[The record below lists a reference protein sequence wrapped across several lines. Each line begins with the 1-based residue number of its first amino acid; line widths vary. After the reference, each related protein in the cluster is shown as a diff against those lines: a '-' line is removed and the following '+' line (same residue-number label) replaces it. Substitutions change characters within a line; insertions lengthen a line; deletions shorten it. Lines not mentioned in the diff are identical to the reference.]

1 MPLVLARVLLIVAV
15 LILSL
20 PHGVLAAGE
29 VSCEAAGAEAERAWQ
44 LPPGLLA
51 AIGRIESGRYDPA
64 AGKVAAW
71 PWTINAAGQGRYFD
85 SADNAVAA
93 VRDLQMR
100 GVRLIDVGCFQI
112 DLYYHPGA
120 FATLEDGF
128 DARRNANYAARFLS
142 ELYGRTG
149 SWEAAVGAYH
159 SAVPEEGGPY
169 RNRVIADWQ
178 GGGLRIAAALT
189 PFRAARATAAA
200 DPVAVLV
207 SAAAL
212 RVHVFTP
219 TAFTPRPAVA
229 LAVAATPDP
238 FVPVRR
244 VGASARLPRV
254 ITPHG

>member
-1 MPLVLARVLLIVAV
+1 MLVRILSIAAVLL
-15 LILSL
+15 LSL
-20 PHGVLAAGE
+20 PHIALAADE

-64 AGKVAAW
+64 TGRVAAW

-85 SADNAVAA
+85 SSATAVAA
-93 VRDLQMR
+93 VRDLQMQ

-112 DLYYHPGA
+112 DLYYHSGA
-120 FATLEDGF
+120 FTSLEDAF
-128 DARRNANYAARFLS
+128 DTRSNADYAARFLS

-149 SWEAAVGAYH
+149 SWEAAVADYH

-169 RNRVIADWQ
+169 KARVLADWQ
-178 GGGLRIAAALT
+178 GGGLRISAALPPLRT
-189 PFRAARATAAA
+189 ARPAA
-200 DPVAVLV
+200 DPVAVLI

-212 RVHVFTP
+212 SVHVFRP
-219 TAFTPRPAVA
+219 TALTPRPAAA
-229 LAVAATPDP
+229 LAVAAAADP
-238 FVPVRR
+238 FTPVRR
-244 VGASARLPRV
+244 GGGATRLPRV